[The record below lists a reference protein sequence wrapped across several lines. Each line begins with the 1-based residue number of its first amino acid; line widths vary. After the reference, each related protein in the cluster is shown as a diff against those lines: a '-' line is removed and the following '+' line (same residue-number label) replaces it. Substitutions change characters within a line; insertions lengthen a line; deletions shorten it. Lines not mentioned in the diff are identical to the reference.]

1 MDSQLFVQNVK
12 KYCKMKG
19 VKPTPACLDSG
30 VGKSFISDIE
40 RGQKPSIEKVQ
51 MLATYL
57 GVSTSDLLGEE
68 IIFGEGDKMDPSYRE
83 LRYIIDN
90 ASGTDRRK
98 FLDLIRIYKGFE
110 TDAAE
115 RRKTRNGPAKSEAAE
130 KKDEQLFECGEL
142 LEPGIYKCVGC
153 GQTTFVIHDKG
164 ETIAPC
170 GICNSNY
177 FCKITKAC
185 S

>member
-1 MDSQLFVQNVK
+1 MEKEKFVQNVK
-12 KYCKMKG
+12 YYCKLKG
-19 VKPTPACLDSG
+19 LKPTPACREAG
-30 VGKSFISDIE
+30 VGSSFLNSIE
-40 RGQKPSIEKVQ
+40 RGQTPSVGAVQ
-51 MLATYL
+51 KLAKYL
-57 GVSTSDLLGEE
+57 GITTSELLGEE
-68 IIFGEGDKMDPSYRE
+68 IIFGEEDKMDPSYRE

-110 TDAAE
+110 TESAE

-130 KKDEQLFECGEL
+130 EKEEQLFECGEL